1 LIWLSKIKSSLHSVW
16 LILAAAFFIHM
27 AMYSTRHA
35 FGVFFKSFE
44 GEFDLTRAMTSS
56 IFSLHMI
63 LCAVFSLLGGWA
75 LDKYGPR
82 KLIALMGLLIAVG
95 LTLTSQANE
104 AWQLFITYSLIL
116 ALATGSGHTVIMS
129 TVSRAFG
136 HNRGLALGIASSGG
150 GLGTLLIAPLSA
162 YLITQF
168 GWRFASSIIGL
179 FAGFIIMV
187 WSPLLRNVSPAEIAP
202 GKEAGLKPYSSH
214 STTGKTASEAYPY
227 SYTFREAIRS
237 TKFWFLGIAYLLQ
250 ASAIYLVNTHIVAH
264 AIDSGFP
271 VIEAALILSIIG
283 GCNVAG
289 RLLVGFVSDTIG
301 AKKGAII
308 SSLIGTLALVL
319 LTFSAE
325 KGAFYVFGALF
336 GLAWGGFGTATTVL
350 VSRLF
355 GLKSI
360 GMILG
365 SMNVGWHLGAAIGP
379 AMGGLVFDATG
390 SYFTAFIMGTAAL
403 LIAGL
408 LTSMITTNSKR
419 S

>member
-1 LIWLSKIKSSLHSVW
+1 LIWLSKIKSNLHSVW

-104 AWQLFITYSLIL
+104 AWQLFITYSLLL
-116 ALATGSGHTVIMS
+116 ALATSSGHTVIMS

-179 FAGFIIMV
+179 FAGFIIMLL
-187 WSPLLRNVSPAEIAP
+187 SPLLRNASPAEIAP
-202 GKEAGLKPYSSH
+202 GKGAGLKSDSSYS
-214 STTGKTASEAYPY
+214 
-227 SYTFREAIRS
+227 FREATRS
-237 TKFWFLGIAYLLQ
+237 ARFWFLCIAYLLQ

-283 GCNVAG
+283 GGNVVG

-308 SSLIGTLALVL
+308 SSLIGAGGLVL

-325 KGAFYVFGALF
+325 KGAFYMFAALF
-336 GLAWGGFGTATTVL
+336 GLAWGGFGTAVTVM
-350 VSRLF
+350 VGRIF

-379 AMGGLVFDATG
+379 AIGGLVFDATG

-408 LTSMITTNSKR
+408 LTSMITMNSKR